1 VATLIFVFSKFREG
15 AWVVVV
21 AIPLLILLFVRIST
35 YYRGL
40 AAELHLGQRPARPAP
55 GSTTVVVP
63 FTQLSRLTSLAISQ
77 ALSMSDHVV
86 AVTVEFPEDQGAR
99 AELEAAWARWDPGVP
114 LVVLPSPYHS
124 VVRPLL
130 RYIGSLKPSAA
141 HRVVVL
147 IPVVLPRHFWHQA
160 LHNHLD
166 LVLTAALRRR
176 RNVLVARMS
185 VPLRKE

>member
-1 VATLIFVFSKFREG
+1 
-15 AWVVVV
+15 
-21 AIPLLILLFVRIST
+21 
-35 YYRGL
+35 
-40 AAELHLGQRPARPAP
+40 
-55 GSTTVVVP
+55 
-63 FTQLSRLTSLAISQ
+63 
-77 ALSMSDHVV
+77 
-86 AVTVEFPEDQGAR
+86 
-99 AELEAAWARWDPGVP
+99 VP